1 MSHARGANS
10 NSLRHRGDPCSGR
23 SARAVC
29 RGRTGAAR
37 LRAGQRMPLLSD
49 AQYDRL
55 NELAWVMYVTED
67 GEEYFGK
74 VGSDFTQWDPPDEL
88 TEDDI
93 ELLRLSMTELDEDD
107 AAMTSNM
114 EGGAFDGD
122 CGGEDQ
128 EVGADREGVE
138 EVEQEGGGE
147 GEQETGT
154 TKVGDTAHA
163 SADDE
168 PAAEVEGGVGQS
180 VTNETADADPAS
192 SQRSRKAR
200 FMSSASRA
208 TICFSQQ
215 CGC

>member
-1 MSHARGANS
+1 MFGKECARSVPGAR
-10 NSLRHRGDPCSGR
+10 L
-23 SARAVC
+23 A
-29 RGRTGAAR
+29 AAR

-122 CGGEDQ
+122 CGEDSY
-128 EVGADREGVE
+128 VD
-138 EVEQEGGGE
+138 
-147 GEQETGT
+147 
-154 TKVGDTAHA
+154 KVA
-163 SADDE
+163 SASVVVRDALRDFRVHE
-168 PAAEVEGGVGQS
+168 HSPALCAYSCSLSGAPRVRGELPSVPYGQVHVHAQRRNSRFLAHQAEV
-180 VTNETADADPAS
+180 AS
-192 SQRSRKAR
+192 FFEAR
-200 FMSSASRA
+200 RPPMH
-208 TICFSQQ
+208 
-215 CGC
+215 